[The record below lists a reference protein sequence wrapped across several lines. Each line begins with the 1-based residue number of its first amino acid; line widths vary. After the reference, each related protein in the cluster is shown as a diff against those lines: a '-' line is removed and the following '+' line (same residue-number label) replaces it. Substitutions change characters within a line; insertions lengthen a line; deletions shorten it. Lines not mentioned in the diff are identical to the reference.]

1 MRRHRFSMLVKPL
14 ALRVAAAALTVAC
27 ASAVAAP
34 RSASRPSNPG
44 SANGYRPALP
54 GYQFQFPRD
63 HAAHTDFQTEW
74 WYYTGHLNAGA
85 RRFGFELTFFQVG
98 VNPTRKQSRSAWA
111 LHTLYFAHFT
121 VTDVNGQS
129 FRFTEEVSRP
139 ALGMAGSDPKRY
151 RVWIHDWSAAL
162 APDGRTHALKAS
174 TPEMAIDLALT
185 PSKPPA
191 INGENGVSQKAAG
204 VGRASHYYSLTRL
217 ETTGAL
223 RWKGETLK
231 VTGLSW
237 MDHEFGSNQL
247 TPQQT
252 GWDWYSIQL
261 DNRRELMLYVLRLK
275 DGGVEPMSSGTLINA
290 DGTTRHLK
298 LADFQIRSSATWKS
312 PHSGGLYPAGWEI
325 RVPSE
330 QLELRITPA
339 VADQELA
346 PEATGVRY
354 WEGSCKVT
362 GRDRGK
368 PTAGAAYVELTGYSG
383 SAPGI

>member
-1 MRRHRFSMLVKPL
+1 MSFRRSGIQAFGTL
-14 ALRVAAAALTVAC
+14 AALCLVAAAF
-27 ASAVAAP
+27 AAP
-34 RSASRPSNPG
+34 KPSPRPAPLPG
-44 SANGYRPALP
+44 LPAGYKPALP
-54 GYQFQFPRD
+54 GYHFQFPRD
-63 HAAHTDFQTEW
+63 HAAHPDYQTEW
-74 WYYTGHLNAGA
+74 WYYTGHLNAGS

-98 VNPTRKQSRSAWA
+98 INPALRQSRSAWA

-121 VTDVNGQS
+121 VTDENGQT

-162 APDGRTHALKAS
+162 AADAKTHALKAS

-185 PSKPPA
+185 PSKPAA

-217 ETTGAL
+217 ETAGTL
-223 RWKGETLK
+223 RWKGETLN

-261 DNRRELMLYVLRLK
+261 DTRRELMLYVLRLK
-275 DGGVEPMSSGTLINA
+275 DGGVEAMSSGTIVNA

-298 LADFQIRSSATWKS
+298 LADFQIRSTATWKS
-312 PHSGGLYPAGWEI
+312 PHSAAVYPAAWEI

-330 QLELRITPA
+330 QLDLRITP
-339 VADQELA
+339 VVPDQELA
-346 PEATGVRY
+346 PAATGVRY
-354 WEGSCKVT
+354 WEGSCKVAA
-362 GRDRGK
+362 RDHKRPVG
-368 PTAGAAYVELTGYSG
+368 GVAYVELTGYAG
-383 SAPGI
+383 AAPGI

>member
-1 MRRHRFSMLVKPL
+1 
-14 ALRVAAAALTVAC
+14 
-27 ASAVAAP
+27 
-34 RSASRPSNPG
+34 
-44 SANGYRPALP
+44 
-54 GYQFQFPRD
+54 
-63 HAAHTDFQTEW
+63 
-74 WYYTGHLNAGA
+74 
-85 RRFGFELTFFQVG
+85 
-98 VNPTRKQSRSAWA
+98 
-111 LHTLYFAHFT
+111 
-121 VTDVNGQS
+121 
-129 FRFTEEVSRP
+129 
-139 ALGMAGSDPKRY
+139 MAGSDPKRY
-151 RVWIHDWSAAL
+151 HVWIHDWSAAL
-162 APDGRTHALKAS
+162 GADGRTQALKAA
-174 TPEMAIDLALT
+174 TPDMAIDLALT

-217 ETTGAL
+217 ETTGTL
-223 RWKGETLK
+223 RWKGEALK
-231 VTGLSW
+231 VAGLSW

-275 DGGVEPMSSGTLINA
+275 DGGVEPMSSGTIVNP

-298 LADFQIRSSATWKS
+298 LADFQIRPTATWKS
-312 PHSGGLYPAGWEI
+312 PHSGALYPAAWQI

-330 QLELRITPA
+330 QLDLRITPT
-339 VADQELA
+339 VPDQELA

-362 GRDRGK
+362 AYDHG
-368 PTAGAAYVELTGYSG
+368 TAIGGEAYVELTGYSG